1 MLPPTSPFRKSNDVI
16 KTIKKLV
23 NGKFDSVW
31 TISEIDLKNHP
42 LKLLN
47 IKNESL
53 EYYDERGKNIIARQK
68 QLSNL
73 YRGMVTATLL
83 LLENV
88 Y

>member
-53 EYYDERGKNIIARQK
+53 EYYDERKEYY
-68 QLSNL
+68 S
-73 YRGMVTATLL
+73 
-83 LLENV
+83 
-88 Y
+88 